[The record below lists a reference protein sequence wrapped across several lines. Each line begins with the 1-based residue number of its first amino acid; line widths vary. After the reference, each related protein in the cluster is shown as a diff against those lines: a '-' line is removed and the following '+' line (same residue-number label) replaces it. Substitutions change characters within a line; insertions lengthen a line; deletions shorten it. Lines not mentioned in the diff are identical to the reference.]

1 MTPPSFSTEKIAL
14 TLCKSLRVDTHYE
27 WEKKARQQ
35 NCQTHHTSS
44 RSSPSRITQTTH
56 LGLGAPRDEWGQY
69 YMDSKLQWD
78 PFRNTSK
85 GEADL
90 RTTPSPQLSTGKGDR
105 KPRMVQHT
113 EDEHGRRSR
122 RCMRQGN
129 QNSGLWPQAQVPN
142 RKKTQR
148 HHQWQSEANTFNS
161 ASPTTVTGCAAF
173 STMLHN

>member
-1 MTPPSFSTEKIAL
+1 
-14 TLCKSLRVDTHYE
+14 
-27 WEKKARQQ
+27 
-35 NCQTHHTSS
+35 
-44 RSSPSRITQTTH
+44 
-56 LGLGAPRDEWGQY
+56 
-69 YMDSKLQWD
+69 MDSKLQWD

-148 HHQWQSEANTFNS
+148 HHQWQPGADTSDS
-161 ASPTTVTGCAAF
+161 ASPTTVAGCAALYIIMCNYQA
-173 STMLHN
+173 TDVLHNEPRKKPRSDGWASHSARHFNVLVGASIDPAP